1 MCAVA
6 LLNQCQKLD
15 SSVSSKSKLRR
26 SMSNKKKQYGAQFKA
41 KVALEAIRG
50 EKTVS
55 ELASQYEIHPT
66 MINGW
71 KRKIWSEASQ
81 IFETEKQGKE
91 IKEKAE
97 TQIDE
102 LYRQIGKL
110 KVERDFLVD
119 RSVQLGLPTE
129 KPW

>member
-1 MCAVA
+1 
-6 LLNQCQKLD
+6 
-15 SSVSSKSKLRR
+15 
-26 SMSNKKKQYGAQFKA
+26 MSNKKKQYGAQFKA

-71 KRKIWSEASQ
+71 KRKMLEEASQ

-91 IKEKAE
+91 IKENAE
-97 TQIDE
+97 SQINE

-110 KVERDFLVD
+110 KVERDFLAE
-119 RSVQLGLPTE
+119 RSYNWGCRPKKLGRPQASRIVYSTSM
-129 KPW
+129 